1 MVKVKTKKTFVC
13 THMCKVEIPMSVRK
27 LYEKVLASS
36 IRAPNLE
43 GMIEKFDKDL
53 PHSNDTDL
61 IELKNAISK

>member
-1 MVKVKTKKTFVC
+1 
-13 THMCKVEIPMSVRK
+13 MCKVEIPMSVRK
-27 LYEKVLASS
+27 LYEKVLDSF